1 MNRTETVLLLR
12 KIRAYKPAQTM
23 DEYTPDAWQEVLAG
37 VPADDAMSVVQDLA
51 RELTWIGVDD
61 VAQRAKA
68 ITSRRIND
76 GEADLIPPPD
86 LATPEQVN
94 AYQDWLKGARARLAA
109 GETAQQINDRAGF
122 ALEDLKP
129 RNMAIL
135 GRQPVKRA
143 PR

>member
-37 VPADDAMSVVQDLA
+37 VPYPDAISVVQELA

-68 ITSRRIND
+68 ITARRIND
-76 GEADLIPPPD
+76 GEADLIPPPH
-86 LATPEQVN
+86 LATPEQVT

-109 GETAQQINDRAGF
+109 GETAEQINNQAG
-122 ALEDLKP
+122 LTEGLKP
-129 RNMAIL
+129 RAIGSLHVL
-135 GRQPVKRA
+135 GKRV

>member
-23 DEYTPDAWQEVLAG
+23 DEYTPDAWQEVLAH
-37 VPADDAMSVVQDLA
+37 VPFTDAMSVIQELS
-51 RELTWIGVDD
+51 REMPWIGVDD

-76 GEADLIPPPD
+76 GEADLVPPPD
-86 LATPEQVN
+86 LATPEQVE

-109 GETAQQINDRAGF
+109 GETAQQINEAAG
-122 ALEDLKP
+122 LGPGRLKP
-129 RNMAIL
+129 RELEAFGLL
-135 GRQPVKRA
+135 GKKV